1 MEHIGAVDHVCVHY
15 PTGRRRLNAARSS
28 GIAKISPQML
38 HAGVTHLH
46 IESRGLRQDEHDKAT
61 ILDVPNNLG
70 SSGSLNYDWHGKEEP
85 FLWMADAI
93 RGVVREF
100 LLGTEDAGYFDRLQK
115 TGVINE
121 PVYISPSSRN
131 A

>member
-1 MEHIGAVDHVCVHY
+1 MRSLPHWTASSECCQIKRDCQDKSAD
-15 PTGRRRLNAARSS
+15 AARGSR
-28 GIAKISPQML
+28 
-38 HAGVTHLH
+38 HLH

-61 ILDVPNNLG
+61 ILDVLNNLG

-93 RGVVREF
+93 RGVVRAF

-121 PVYISPSSRN
+121 LVYISPSSRN